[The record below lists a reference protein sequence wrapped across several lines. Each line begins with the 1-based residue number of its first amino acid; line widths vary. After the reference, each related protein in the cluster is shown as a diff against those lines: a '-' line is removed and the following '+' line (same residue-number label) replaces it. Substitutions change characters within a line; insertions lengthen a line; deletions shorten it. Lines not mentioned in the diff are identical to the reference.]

1 MTRQLE
7 SALELARYGFRVFP
21 AHGITD
27 AGKCTCG
34 KADCGKSAGKHPAI
48 TGWQR
53 AATADEE
60 QIRSWWSQN
69 PFYNPA
75 VVTGTNIRG
84 DRGQHLVVLDVDGK
98 AGMESLRRLEKENK
112 PLPAA
117 MTVRTGGGGVHYYF
131 FSSER
136 IGNSAG
142 KLGDHLD
149 IRGKGG
155 YVIGPGGRHLSGR
168 TYEWV
173 EHRKPGTN
181 GLVFELPGWITE
193 KLNEKTRAKEQGTDA
208 SASGFVIPDGDIPE
222 GTRNDSLFRYGCTLR
237 GQCGKTMLEIAEIL
251 SDINRERC
259 KPPLKKRE
267 LQRIIR
273 QIDQY
278 ARGGDP
284 ESDFAESQETG
295 LICAADIVPVE
306 TKFLLKPYIP
316 EGKLT
321 LIQGNPGEGKT
332 AFACALAAKIS
343 SGEPFQGIPCE
354 QGNVL
359 MLSVEDDESEL
370 MQRIQANGGDLKH
383 CFFVREASSLS
394 FNSAAV
400 EAYINRLKPKLVIFD
415 PFQSF
420 LGAKV
425 DMHRANETRPVL
437 AKLADL
443 AARNECG
450 MILICHMAKGL
461 SDSPAVLRALG
472 STDIPAASRSIMQI
486 GRLDDDPS
494 QGLMVHVKCSNAAK
508 GKSVIFRIG
517 NKARIDLGGFSDKD
531 ENNFYTFG
539 KKVASAAKNDYLYE
553 DIQEACLKYLQE
565 HKDGGYVLY
574 SDLDVM
580 LPPGVKMKY
589 LLQTYASRL
598 KEVGVVIRDFKRL
611 SKGNAVLIIPGEM
624 KILA

>member
-7 SALELARYGFRVFP
+7 SALELARKGFRVFP

-60 QIRSWWSQN
+60 QIRKWWSQN

-75 VVTGTNIRG
+75 VVTGTAVAG
-84 DRGQHLVVLDVDGK
+84 DRSRQLVVLDVDGET
-98 AGMESLRRLEKENK
+98 GLQSLRRLEKENK
-112 PLPAA
+112 PLPPAV
-117 MTVRTGGGGVHYYF
+117 TVRTGGGGLHYYF
-131 FSSER
+131 ISSER
-136 IGNSAG
+136 ISNSAG

-173 EHRKPGTN
+173 EHRKPGAN
-181 GLVFELPGWITE
+181 GLVFELPGWILE
-193 KLNEKTRAKEQGTDA
+193 KLNEKTREKEQGTDS

-222 GTRNDSLFRYGCTLR
+222 GMRNDSLFKYGCTLR

-251 SDINRERC
+251 SDMNRERC

-267 LQRIIR
+267 LQGIIR

-278 ARGGDP
+278 ARGGDA
-284 ESDFAESQETG
+284 ESDFTESGETG
-295 LICAADIVPVE
+295 LICAADIESVE

-343 SGEPFQGIPCE
+343 GGEPFQGIPCE

-359 MLSVEDDESEL
+359 MLSVEDDLSEL
-370 MQRIQANGGDLKH
+370 KQRIQANGGNLKH
-383 CFFVREASSLS
+383 CFFAKEASSLS

-443 AARNECG
+443 AAKNECG
-450 MILICHMAKGL
+450 IILICHMAKGL

-486 GRLDDDPS
+486 GRLDDDPT

-553 DIQEACLKYLQE
+553 DIQEACLKYLEE

-611 SKGNAVLIIPGEM
+611 SKGNAVLITPGEM